1 MQGYELVRSD
11 YPSQH
16 KSGGACIYFRNS
28 LPLKILN
35 IHYLQESISF
45 ELQVGSKICKFVSL
59 YRSPSQ
65 TSDDF
70 ENFTDNFEL
79 TLDSLAESNSDL
91 VVVVGDLDIKS
102 KNWYIND
109 KPTTEGAKIEFVTSQ
124 FVLHQIINEPTYVL
138 ENSSSCI
145 DLIFTSQLNLVVDS
159 GVHPSLHPNCHHQ
172 IVYAKLNLKIHFP
185 PTYEREIWHYGQ
197 GNTERI
203 RRAVH
208 EFNWQRAFSN
218 LNINERV
225 PFFNKTILNIVS
237 NFIPHE
243 TVICDDR
250 DPPWNKKLN

>member
-11 YPSQH
+11 HPSQL

-124 FVLHQIINEPTYVL
+124 FVLHQIINEHM
-138 ENSSSCI
+138 
-145 DLIFTSQLNLVVDS
+145 F
-159 GVHPSLHPNCHHQ
+159 
-172 IVYAKLNLKIHFP
+172 
-185 PTYEREIWHYGQ
+185 
-197 GNTERI
+197 
-203 RRAVH
+203 
-208 EFNWQRAFSN
+208 
-218 LNINERV
+218 
-225 PFFNKTILNIVS
+225 
-237 NFIPHE
+237 
-243 TVICDDR
+243 
-250 DPPWNKKLN
+250 